1 MPAHPE
7 PVEGP
12 RDSAQGFDKL
22 SPNGAGALAIVVMG
36 VSGCGKSTVGTR
48 LAQQIGATF
57 LDADDFHPPANV
69 ERMRAGIA
77 LTDAERGPW
86 LDALAARLA
95 AAGAAGEAVV
105 LACSALKRSYR
116 DALRRGSPALTLVHL
131 TGSPALLA
139 ERITARPGHYMPPTL
154 LPSQLATLE
163 TPQADER
170 AITLDVAAATDDLV
184 ISILAAIRKHLP

>member
-1 MPAHPE
+1 MP
-7 PVEGP
+7 
-12 RDSAQGFDKL
+12 L
-22 SPNGAGALAIVVMG
+22 SIVVMG

-48 LAQQIGATF
+48 LAQQLGATF

-69 ERMRAGIA
+69 ERMRAGVA
-77 LTDAERGPW
+77 LTDAERTPW
-86 LDALAARLA
+86 LGALAARLA
-95 AAGAAGEAVV
+95 AAGAADETVV

-116 DALRRGSPALTLVHL
+116 DALRRGAPALTLVHL
-131 TGSPALLA
+131 AGSPALLA

-163 TPQADER
+163 LPGADER

-184 ISILAAIRKHLP
+184 AAILRTLS

>member
-1 MPAHPE
+1 MP
-7 PVEGP
+7 
-12 RDSAQGFDKL
+12 
-22 SPNGAGALAIVVMG
+22 LAVVVMG
-36 VSGCGKSTVGTR
+36 VSGCGKSSVGSL
-48 LAQQIGATF
+48 LAQRLGATF

-77 LTDAERGPW
+77 LTDAQRAPW

-95 AAGAAGEAVV
+95 AAHDRNEAVV

-116 DALRRGSPALTLVHL
+116 DALRRGAPGLTLVHL

-139 ERITARPGHYMPPTL
+139 ERIGARSDHYMPPTL

-163 TPQADER
+163 PPGDDER
-170 AITLDVAAATDDLV
+170 PITLDVAAPTDDLV
-184 ISILAAIRKHLP
+184 ATLLRRLP

>member
-1 MPAHPE
+1 MI
-7 PVEGP
+7 V
-12 RDSAQGFDKL
+12 
-22 SPNGAGALAIVVMG
+22 VVMG

-77 LTDAERGPW
+77 LTDAERAPW
-86 LDALAARLA
+86 LHALAARLA
-95 AAGAAGEAVV
+95 AAGAADESVV

-116 DALRRGSPALTLVHL
+116 DALRRGAPALTLVHL

-163 TPQADER
+163 PPGADEQ
-170 AITLDVAAATDDLV
+170 AITLDVAASTDDLV
-184 ISILAAIRKHLP
+184 AEICEQLP